1 MRVHVTYAGGT
12 IGMVESVRGLVPGAD
27 VRTWLSEVAAL
38 AGLENSSIG
47 FSQIEPPIDSSS
59 AGPDQWRSLVE
70 NLTAHRDRADGFVV
84 LHGTDTMAYATSAL
98 SFALASF
105 GKPVVFTGSQL
116 PARSAGSDAFSNMAG
131 ALSAVLSGR
140 AEGVS
145 LFFGRHLFRGNRVI
159 KRSTWDFEGF
169 ESPCAA
175 PLACA
180 GAPWEWAGVDAV
192 CSGWPDPLP
201 FRRCDI
207 AVVDIVP
214 GISVARLETVLDPL
228 PEAVLVR
235 AYGVGNAPVGEPG
248 FSEPFERLFASG
260 VPIVICSQCAQASVA
275 LGRYEAST
283 AFPRERGGRCPGYDV
298 RGRLR
303 QGGVPAFPGF
313 SGKGVSEVDGALH
326 RRRTGLIGRE
336 RLQLRLRRC
345 RLMPTWPHPRDG
357 LRRGFGAILGGVMR

>member
-12 IGMVESVRGLVPGAD
+12 IGMVESVGGLVPGAD

-275 LGRYEAST
+275 LGRYEAGT
-283 AFPRERGGRCPGYDV
+283 AFPREGAVGARDMTFEAAYAKAAFLLSQGF
-298 RGRLR
+298 RGREFLR
-303 QGGVPAFPGF
+303 WM
-313 SGKGVSEVDGALH
+313 
-326 RRRTGLIGRE
+326 E
-336 RLQLRLRRC
+336 RSIA
-345 RLMPTWPHPRDG
+345 G
-357 LRRGFGAILGGVMR
+357 ELG